1 MVMLDT
7 TEVPE
12 WCMPSTSSCDGE
24 VVGSTVVAGG
34 RGAASENIAVASMA
48 ADETCV
54 VHNSIGEMFSQFMR
68 EKRRN
73 AQRRTTAWGLQ
84 PNHNL
89 VRALTNLRMQ
99 GGSVDFRIEGYANGR
114 RVAQP
119 GQATADGQVA
129 SVQRQQANDQRERAA
144 QKTLCTFSSGK
155 R

>member
-1 MVMLDT
+1 M
-7 TEVPE
+7 
-12 WCMPSTSSCDGE
+12 
-24 VVGSTVVAGG
+24 
-34 RGAASENIAVASMA
+34 
-48 ADETCV
+48 
-54 VHNSIGEMFSQFMR
+54 
-68 EKRRN
+68 
-73 AQRRTTAWGLQ
+73 GLQ

-155 R
+155 RQRAVGGRYQ